1 MSSIENDPLRQRW
14 PLPTRPRPIVLIGAG
29 GIVKDAHL
37 PAYKLANFEVVGIF
51 DVLSERSRSVAKEFG
66 IDRVF
71 DSLPEALATGDA
83 VFDIAV
89 PPDRLLAVLEQVPSD
104 ATVLMQ
110 KPMGTRLGEARQITE
125 VCHEKRLTA
134 AVNFQLRFSP
144 MMLAI
149 GDLIER
155 GLIGDITDV
164 EVHLNYREPWEL
176 FPFLKKQPRVE
187 MLIAS
192 IHYFDWIRSV
202 LGEPAGVYAH
212 SIPHPRFAEFE
223 TTRTSAI
230 LDYGTQTRCCL
241 SLNNTWAF
249 GPKHERCTIR
259 LEGLKG
265 AAVVTLGC
273 LINYPQGE
281 PDRLEFITTGEEW
294 TELELQG
301 GWFPEAFIGTMA
313 NLQRFAAGEDDVLST
328 RVDDALKTMAL
339 IEALYTSSERG
350 ATPISL

>member
-1 MSSIENDPLRQRW
+1 MSSTENDPLRQRW

-51 DVLSERSRSVAKEFG
+51 DVLSEHSQSVAQEFG
-66 IDRVF
+66 IGRVF
-71 DSLPEALATGDA
+71 DSLPEALATSDV

-230 LDYGTQTRCCL
+230 LDYGAQTRCCL

-249 GPKHERCTIR
+249 GPKHECCTIR

-281 PDRLEFITTGEEW
+281 PDRLEFITAGGEW
-294 TELELQG
+294 TELQLQG

-339 IEALYTSSERG
+339 IEALYTSSEHG
-350 ATPISL
+350 ATPISS